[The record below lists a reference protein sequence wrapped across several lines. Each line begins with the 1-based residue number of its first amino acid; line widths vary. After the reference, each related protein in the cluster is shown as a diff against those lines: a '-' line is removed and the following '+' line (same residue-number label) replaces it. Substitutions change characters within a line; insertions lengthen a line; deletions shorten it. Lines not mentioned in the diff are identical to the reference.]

1 MSLYKDFNSKIK
13 KDLKKKLDKKNI
25 YEVPYIFKIIVSMG
39 IWSLVTRKWE
49 KDFSSF
55 EEVLKKITWQKP
67 YIIKSKKAISNFK
80 LREDM
85 PVMLK
90 VTIRNDHAY
99 DFIDR
104 LSKLILPRVRDFVW
118 LNTSKFDW
126 RWDFNLWLKN
136 LSAFPEL
143 TPEEMSLAM
152 WLQIN
157 ICTTANNDTDAKA
170 LLESLWLIF
179 K

>member
-1 MSLYKDFNSKIK
+1 
-13 KDLKKKLDKKNI
+13 
-25 YEVPYIFKIIVSMG
+25 MG
-39 IWSLVTRKWE
+39 IGSLATRKWE

-67 YIIKSKKAISNFK
+67 YLIKSKKAISNFK
-80 LREDM
+80 LREEM

-104 LSKLILPRVRDFVW
+104 LSKLILPGVRDFEW
-118 LNTSKFDW
+118 LNISKFDW
-126 RWDFNLWLKN
+126 RWDYNLWLKN

-143 TPEEMSLAM
+143 TQEEMWLAM
-152 WLQIN
+152 GLQIN
-157 ICTTANNDTDAKA
+157 ICTTANDNADAKI